1 MFGDDDDGVTKM
13 KTGVLVL
20 RIFVLMITIGV
31 VALMIKM
38 VLMMIAGG
46 GGVNND
52 DEINLSNS
60 IHVQVRRPCGS

>member
-1 MFGDDDDGVTKM
+1 VFGDDDDGVTKM

-60 IHVQVRRPCGS
+60 IHVQERRPCGS